1 MTTTQYRFREAVSA
15 FYEMP
20 TDAARSL
27 LAGAAEPMEVRHG
40 SAILA
45 LTAFDFT
52 HSMAGSYHEIVLAVI
67 VPPRMKPGGEVPRSA
82 FYPFLVGTSTPES
95 RRHAI
100 ERWHLPHYMEDIQ
113 LAFEYGPRRVE
124 ARVTEGARPVLDFS
138 VFEHEWSGVNH
149 LYQCFM
155 KDGPARFKVD
165 IHMEGRFCEHEE
177 ESGRLVIHD
186 HPMCAGLDP
195 RDISD
200 RPFRELWM
208 KEGQQTFEALE
219 TL

>member
-1 MTTTQYRFREAVSA
+1 MTTQYRFRQAVSA

-20 TDAARSL
+20 TEAARSL
-27 LAGAAEPMEVRHG
+27 LAGAAEPMEIRHG

-52 HSMAGSYHEIVLAVI
+52 QSMVGAYHEIVLAVI
-67 VPPRMKPGGEVPRSA
+67 VPPRMKASGEVPRSA

-95 RRHAI
+95 RAHAI
-100 ERWHLPHYMEDIQ
+100 ERWHLPHYMKDVDVG
-113 LAFEYGPRRVE
+113 FEPGPRRVE
-124 ARVTEGARPVLDFS
+124 VHVREGARPVLDFS
-138 VFEHEWSGVNH
+138 VHEHVWSDVNH

-155 KDGPARFKVD
+155 RDAGQRYKVD
-165 IHMEGRFCEHEE
+165 MHLEGRFCEHEE
-177 ESGRLVIHD
+177 ESGTLRLHD

-195 RDISD
+195 RDIAD

-208 KEGQQTFEALE
+208 KDGLQTFETLE